1 VYVGTR
7 DGNVL
12 GFGLK
17 TPTSAAPLSAPS
29 VGFGQTPVGT
39 SHSSTATVTAAGN
52 VTLSGVSTASATATN
67 PFSVGQVT
75 ETKPGNSTKVPVT
88 FPVTLAK
95 GDALHAPVSFTPATP
110 GGTAGAVSFAV
121 KAARTPAVNVP
132 LFGDGT
138 RTGLQAAPGS
148 LTIAHVTDHGSFP
161 VAVGTTESGTVQLT
175 NTGTTTQTVTSVT
188 PPAAPF
194 SVAQLPAVGTV
205 IKPGQSVTVQ
215 VSFTPTQAGPA
226 TGSVTIAG
234 SDGPPATVQLSGTAV
249 AAVSQFTAA
258 PSAVAFG
265 TVPKGHTATV
275 TVDIANTGNQPAIV
289 AATSR
294 LRGPFGIRIAVPKGL
309 PLNPGD
315 DLKARVTFTPT
326 HPGKFVAA
334 YTLTWTDP
342 LGTHTLRVR
351 LTGAG
356 AG

>member
-1 VYVGTR
+1 
-7 DGNVL
+7 
-12 GFGLK
+12 
-17 TPTSAAPLSAPS
+17 
-29 VGFGQTPVGT
+29 
-39 SHSSTATVTAAGN
+39 VTASGN
-52 VTLSGVSTASATATN
+52 VTVSGVSTTSATAAN

-110 GGTAGAVSFAV
+110 GGTAGAVAFAV
-121 KAARTPAVNVP
+121 KSSRTPAVNVP

-138 RTGLQAAPGS
+138 KTGLQATPGS

-161 VAVGTTESGTVQLT
+161 VAVGTAEPGTVQIT
-175 NTGTTTQTVTSVT
+175 NAGTTAQTVTSVT

-194 SVAQLPAVGTV
+194 SAAQLPAVGTV
-205 IKPGQSVTVQ
+205 IKPGQSVIVQ
-215 VSFTPTQAGPA
+215 VSFTPAQAGPA
-226 TGSVTIAG
+226 AGSLTIAG
-234 SDGPPATVQLSGTAV
+234 SAGPPATVQLSGTAV
-249 AAVSQFTAA
+249 PAVSQFTAT
-258 PSAVAFG
+258 PPAVAFG

-275 TVDIANTGNQPAIV
+275 TVDVANTGNQPAIV

-294 LRGPFGIRIAVPKGL
+294 LAAPFGIHSAVPKGL

-315 DLKARVTFTPT
+315 DLKARITFTPVHT
-326 HPGKFVAA
+326 GTFRAA

-342 LGTHTLRVR
+342 QGTHTLVVQ
-351 LTGAG
+351 LTGVG